1 MVGSGRC
8 GLLDGRLALV
18 TGAAC
23 GYRRRR
29 AMLEGVG
36 QGLQCVCVCVCAC
49 ARARARACAC
59 AYYIVVEE
67 LEGLQEGIIGIP

>member
-49 ARARARACAC
+49 A
-59 AYYIVVEE
+59 YYIVVEE